1 MPNKIDSTLGKLKGI
16 CRPAIVPFVTVGFPN
31 YEVSIEIA
39 VAILKSGA
47 DMLELG
53 VPFSDPL
60 AEGPTI
66 QKTSHVSL
74 KNGINVKSCIDAVKK
89 IRSTGIEKPILLMG
103 YYNPFLRYGLEKFVK
118 EASQVGVDGVIVP
131 DLPNEESGNLR
142 KLCES
147 YGIYFIP
154 LLAPTST
161 AERISHTCKRA
172 RGFIYCVQTTGVTGA
187 REKLSQDAAS
197 LVRAIRNHTS
207 LPVLVGFGISN
218 SEHVLNV
225 GKFADG
231 VIVGSALLDAI
242 DRAPKNERLEVAVE
256 FVRELVPTVT

>member
-1 MPNKIDSTLGKLKGI
+1 MLDRWESRDIFNRLRDKNRKGKPWSFLDGPITANNPMGVHHAWGRTLKDIFQRYHASKGFDL
-16 CRPAIVPFVTVGFPN
+16 RYQNGFDCQGLWVEI
-31 YEVSIEIA
+31 EVE
-39 VAILKSGA
+39 K
-47 DMLELG
+47 ELG
-53 VPFSDPL
+53 F
-60 AEGPTI
+60 
-66 QKTSHVSL
+66 
-74 KNGINVKSCIDAVKK
+74 KSKRDVQ
-89 IRSTGIEKPILLMG
+89 E
-103 YYNPFLRYGLEKFVK
+103 YGLEKFVK

-161 AERISHTCKRA
+161 AERISHTCNRA

-187 REKLSQDAAS
+187 REELSQDAAS

-225 GKFADG
+225 GRFADG

-242 DRAPKNERLEVAVE
+242 DRAPKDERLEVAVE